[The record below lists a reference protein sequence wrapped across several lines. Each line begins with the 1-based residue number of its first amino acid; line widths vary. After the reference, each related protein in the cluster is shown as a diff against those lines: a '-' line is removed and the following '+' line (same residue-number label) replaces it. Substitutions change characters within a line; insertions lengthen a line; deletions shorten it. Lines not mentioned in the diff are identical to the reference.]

1 MTSSVVELTTSI
13 VSELSGSTQAPPTKS
28 LSRV

>member
-13 VSELSGSTQAPPTKS
+13 VPLPVEGSQAPS
-28 LSRV
+28 M